1 MPPIKA
7 TKAERAAIAAQRK
20 AERQAAWTALR
31 ARAGPFD
38 RVVFLPREIRGMES
52 CLELRG
58 TPAPDET
65 RYPASYL
72 INDELL
78 SPIED
83 QYMLLVGQLV
93 QHCVTPPKT
102 TTRGQYVL
110 TGPEGLKI
118 HFLPRLATPMLTSE
132 TVADLAARLGR
143 TVARPGQNVVFRE
156 REPISDVE
164 DTDVSYYVLPSMWGS
179 ASPPP
184 PPPSPPRYLG
194 VGFF

>member
-20 AERQAAWTALR
+20 ADRQAAWTTWL

-58 TPAPDET
+58 VPAPDET
-65 RYPASYL
+65 CFPASYL
-72 INDELL
+72 VNDELL

-83 QYMLLVGQLV
+83 QYLLLVGQEV
-93 QHCVTPPKT
+93 QHCVTPPKISSP

-164 DTDVSYYVLPSMWGS
+164 DTDVSYYVLPSMWSGGECL
-179 ASPPP
+179 PPCP
-184 PPPSPPRYLG
+184 PCH
-194 VGFF
+194 